1 VLPLPHLVGVPVR
14 RPLLLSLARAGL
26 NATAVI
32 LLYYLLPLNRG
43 VSRGTVGWLVG
54 GLVLV
59 ALLVTWQ
66 IRAILR
72 ARYPGLRA
80 VEALATSIPLFLVV
94 FACVYEMM
102 TSADAGAFSQSLTR
116 TDILYFVVTV
126 FATVGFGDITPVTEA
141 ARVVVMVQM
150 LGDLVLIGLVVRA
163 FLAAATRGR
172 AQRDQDHGATQ
183 NHGAAQGRGPRAP

>member
-1 VLPLPHLVGVPVR
+1 
-14 RPLLLSLARAGL
+14 
-26 NATAVI
+26 VI
-32 LLYYLLPLNRG
+32 VLYYLLPLDRG
-43 VSRGTVGWLVG
+43 VSRGTAGRLVG

-94 FACVYEMM
+94 FACAYEMLA
-102 TSADAGAFSQSLTR
+102 TADPGAFSQPMTR
-116 TDILYFVVTV
+116 TDVLYFVVTV

-141 ARVVVMVQM
+141 ARVAVMVQM

-163 FLAAATRGR
+163 FLTAATRGR
-172 AQRDQDHGATQ
+172 AQRDQDRGDGA
-183 NHGAAQGRGPRAP
+183 GPRQP